1 MIGIVITIIT
11 LISMIAHY
19 EDDEDHG
26 CGGVDGWEVGDHDD
40 EVARKCSD
48 WSPNK

>member
-1 MIGIVITIIT
+1 
-11 LISMIAHY
+11 MIAHY

-40 EVARKCSD
+40 EVARMCSD
-48 WSPNK
+48 

>member
-1 MIGIVITIIT
+1 MT
-11 LISMIAHY
+11 ADY

-40 EVARKCSD
+40 EVARMCIVQRLITEQHQHR
-48 WSPNK
+48 NGVLC